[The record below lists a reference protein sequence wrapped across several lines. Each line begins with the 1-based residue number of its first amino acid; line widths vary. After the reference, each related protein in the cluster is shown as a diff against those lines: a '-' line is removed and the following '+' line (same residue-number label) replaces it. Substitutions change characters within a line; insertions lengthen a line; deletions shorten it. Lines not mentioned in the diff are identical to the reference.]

1 MTAPLIFSPHHRHL
15 HDSVIEK
22 LHTNIPL
29 TPEDVQELERILWN
43 ELGTKEDYEKE
54 YQTKPLGEFVREL
67 VGLDMNAAK
76 AAFAQFLDTNL
87 LDSRQIYFVN
97 QIVEFIV
104 QNGLMKDLSVLQ
116 DAPFT
121 NRGSIV
127 EIFEHNITLWNSI
140 RETIQKINAN
150 AAAA

>member
-1 MTAPLIFSPHHRHL
+1 MATPLFFSSHYRHL